1 MGLEALATN
10 DCLRTV
16 WTPEMDRYF
25 IDLMLEQV
33 SRGNRIDDNL
43 FSKRAWKHMVSMF
56 NVKFRSH
63 YEKDILKNRHKSLRN
78 MYRAIRNLLDQSGFY
93 WDDTRR
99 MVTAENNM
107 WDDYIK
113 VPMNL
118 ITMMITSI
126 IFPFL

>member
-10 DCLRTV
+10 DRLRTV